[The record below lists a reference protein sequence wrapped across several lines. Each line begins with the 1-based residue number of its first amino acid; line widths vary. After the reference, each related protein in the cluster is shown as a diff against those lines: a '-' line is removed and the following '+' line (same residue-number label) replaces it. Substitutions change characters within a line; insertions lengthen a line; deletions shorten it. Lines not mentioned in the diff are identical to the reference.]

1 MLRNRAE
8 ITYLLSN
15 TLALR
20 LKLFVKVNFFY
31 VDAKRLA
38 SGYRQR
44 AASCREGRIRVA
56 SRREERKVRKGIEK
70 RA

>member
-44 AASCREGRIRVA
+44 ATSCREKRK
-56 SRREERKVRKGIEK
+56 ERKVREGIEA